1 MRSNEARPIYRIL
14 AGLIAIPVWL
24 MFFLYF
30 VSMFYD
36 GDYSEW
42 TETLSIFI
50 FALAFSVVAVI
61 GKMPKF
67 LRNFF

>member
-1 MRSNEARPIYRIL
+1 MGSNEARPIYRFL
-14 AGLIAIPVWL
+14 AGLIAIPAWL

-30 VSMFYD
+30 ASIYYE

-42 TETLSIFI
+42 AETLSIFI

-61 GKMPKF
+61 GKMPRF

>member
-1 MRSNEARPIYRIL
+1 MGSNEARPIYRFL
-14 AGLIAIPVWL
+14 AGLIAIPAWL

-30 VSMFYD
+30 ASIYYE
-36 GDYSEW
+36 GDYSGW
-42 TETLSIFI
+42 AETLSIFI

-61 GKMPKF
+61 GKMPRF